1 MTRGPFDRLATTAG
15 LVFLADFATKQ
26 WALATLG
33 ANAAASLGV
42 GWHLTVVNNTHLAGG
57 VETGGFDLSFTAI
70 VTAVIAALVIRI
82 CRPLAAVD
90 PSAPATLGLLLGAGA
105 GNLADALIPPHGV
118 VDFIAFTAADGRTT
132 SFNVADVVLLGAL
145 VLFTRTVW
153 RIVLAMRG
161 RPRVSTR
168 VHINRPSGA
177 LVMRDRVLISAG
189 HALLAMCAFIWL
201 YSMAIALTP
210 DAGRSAPNS
219 LLCGVAVFGI
229 AFVLSHARQRV
240 AERQLVASLRR
251 LTPAL
256 ERVVLDGSIPTAPL
270 TDRPSRRERT
280 ERRRDVVHGDERQPA
295 ADGESSRE

>member
-1 MTRGPFDRLATTAG
+1 VTRGPFDRLATTAG

-26 WALATLG
+26 WALATLS
-33 ANAAASLGV
+33 AKASASV
-42 GWHLTVVNNTHLAGG
+42 SAGWHLAVVNNTHLAGG
-57 VETGGFDLSFTAI
+57 VETGGFYLSFTAI
-70 VTAVIAALVIRI
+70 VTALIAALVIRI
-82 CRPLAAVD
+82 CRPLTTVD

-118 VDFIAFTAADGRTT
+118 VDFIAFTAPDGRTT

-145 VLFTRTVW
+145 VLFLRTVW

-168 VHINRPSGA
+168 GHITRPSGA

-219 LLCGVAVFGI
+219 LLCGVGVFGI
-229 AFVLSHARQRV
+229 VFLLSQARQRV

-251 LTPAL
+251 LTPAI
-256 ERVVLDGSIPTAPL
+256 ERVVLDGSIPTATVTDGPPQRQPL
-270 TDRPSRRERT
+270 VP
-280 ERRRDVVHGDERQPA
+280 RRDVVHGDERQPA
-295 ADGESSRE
+295 DGDVA